1 MPPQQQPAALR
12 LLKGRGHGTDSGGR
26 RGVDAAADAAQMVD
40 VVASWDHTD
49 EDPVGKAMCCQA
61 LPEAVAA
68 ARASRS
74 TASCSGPGHR
84 RPVATH
90 TSSVFPFG

>member
-1 MPPQQQPAALR
+1 MNEGGVPMPPQQQPAALR

-49 EDPVGKAMCCQA
+49 EDPVGKAMCC
-61 LPEAVAA
+61 
-68 ARASRS
+68 
-74 TASCSGPGHR
+74 
-84 RPVATH
+84 
-90 TSSVFPFG
+90 